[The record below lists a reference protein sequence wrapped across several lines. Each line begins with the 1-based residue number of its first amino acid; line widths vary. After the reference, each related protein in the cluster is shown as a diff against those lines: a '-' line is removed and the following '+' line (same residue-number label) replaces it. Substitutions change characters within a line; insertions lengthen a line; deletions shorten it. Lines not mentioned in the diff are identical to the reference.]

1 MDLFDIMHLGIEAR
15 QFHQVMRLREEV
27 ARLAYYTEIAAQK
40 MELLNYYRQII
51 YWARQKNNE
60 LAGEIRN
67 APIQVFVLSS
77 VIFNQINDIGIT
89 PDVFDDFSE
98 KQYVDLTMNELR
110 QNAYQSMQFLS
121 GEQTVFC
128 KIKTDH
134 PG

>member
-77 VIFNQINDIGIT
+77 VIFNQINGIISIIRGESQ
-89 PDVFDDFSE
+89 PGAHDQPRLSCLAAFSTRWA
-98 KQYVDLTMNELR
+98 KGT
-110 QNAYQSMQFLS
+110 
-121 GEQTVFC
+121 
-128 KIKTDH
+128 IW
-134 PG
+134 